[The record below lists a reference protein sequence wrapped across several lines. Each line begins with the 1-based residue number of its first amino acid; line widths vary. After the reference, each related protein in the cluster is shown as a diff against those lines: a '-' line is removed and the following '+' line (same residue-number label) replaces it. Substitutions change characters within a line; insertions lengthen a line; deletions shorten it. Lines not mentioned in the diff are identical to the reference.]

1 MPEVTV
7 TRRATH
13 TKWRCNRFIN
23 LVDRPKCIKELDVAT
38 DKCTFCGSTRD
49 KGAEALNDNGD
60 KIGSLVEVA
69 GGEEVWEYD
78 S

>member
-1 MPEVTV
+1 
-7 TRRATH
+7 
-13 TKWRCNRFIN
+13 
-23 LVDRPKCIKELDVAT
+23 VDRPKCIKELDVAT